1 MSEKLKLAIR
11 LSADTKAAIRAFADL
26 KEKSRDTRQA
36 LEKTQEE
43 LKALNGLI
51 KATGGQDPRLV
62 KQFEEARKKAHD
74 LKRAWQ
80 GQQVALEQ
88 SRRSLSAMGISTA
101 NLSASVRRVSRAW
114 VEAQA
119 EILAWGQSRRNE
131 HLTDKRDVKALEAK
145 IKEVEA
151 TIKEQAARIKAP
163 ELAITRQEAAIKAL
177 EVNLTRDIREMEH
190 KLTIKLGAF
199 LVIGVTVLTLLD
211 RLL

>member
-11 LSADTKAAIRAFADL
+11 LSADPKAAVKAFAEL
-26 KEKSRDTRQA
+26 KRKSEETGLALQQTQA
-36 LEKTQEE
+36 E
-43 LKALNGLI
+43 LKALNTRI

-62 KQFEEARKKAHD
+62 RQFEAARKKAHD

-131 HLTDKRDVKALEAK
+131 HLADKRDVKALEAK
-145 IKEVEA
+145 IREVEA
-151 TIKEQAARIKAP
+151 TIKEQAASIKAL

-177 EVNLTRDIREMEH
+177 EVNLTRDIREMEN

-199 LVIGVTVLTLLD
+199 LVVGVTVLTLLD

>member
-36 LEKTQEE
+36 LKQTQAE
-43 LKALNGLI
+43 LKGLADRI
-51 KATGGQDPRLV
+51 KAAGGKDARLAA
-62 KQFEEARKKAHD
+62 QFALARNKARE
-74 LKRAWQ
+74 LKTAWQ

-131 HLTDKRDVKALEAK
+131 HLADKRDVKTLEAK
-145 IKEVEA
+145 IRVVEVRIKEVEA
-151 TIKEQAARIKAP
+151 TIKEQAVS
-163 ELAITRQEAAIKAL
+163 IKAL

>member
-1 MSEKLKLAIR
+1 MSEKLKVAIR
-11 LSADTKAAIRAFADL
+11 LSADPKAAVKAFAEL
-26 KEKSRDTRQA
+26 KRQSDATGKA
-36 LEKTQEE
+36 LKQTEEE
-43 LKALNGLI
+43 LKVLSAHI

-62 KQFEEARKKAHD
+62 RQFDAARNRARE

-131 HLTDKRDVKALEAK
+131 HLADKRDVKALEAK
-145 IKEVEA
+145 IREVEA
-151 TIKEQAARIKAP
+151 TIKAQAAS
-163 ELAITRQEAAIKAL
+163 IKAL
-177 EVNLTRDIREMEH
+177 EVNLTRNIREMEH